1 MGIERCAELADRWD
15 ALEGARETGDIIEEE
30 AAGEEGLRRR
40 DEELAA
46 LRAEAGVRGVRRP
59 SRCARLEEGSADA
72 MEVSILR

>member
-1 MGIERCAELADRWD
+1 MGCTRGRTRDGGHL
-15 ALEGARETGDIIEEE
+15 EEE